1 MSDRDVQKF
10 SIYLPT
16 AAYEQLRAIAFEER
30 TSINKLVL
38 EGVERLLAKRPKSKA
53 KTTTKK
59 GG

>member
-1 MSDRDVQKF
+1 MNGRDVQKF

-16 AAYEQLRAIAFEER
+16 AAYERLRTIAFEER

-38 EGVERLLAKRPKSKA
+38 EGVEQVLAKRA
-53 KTTTKK
+53 KGKTKTTKK